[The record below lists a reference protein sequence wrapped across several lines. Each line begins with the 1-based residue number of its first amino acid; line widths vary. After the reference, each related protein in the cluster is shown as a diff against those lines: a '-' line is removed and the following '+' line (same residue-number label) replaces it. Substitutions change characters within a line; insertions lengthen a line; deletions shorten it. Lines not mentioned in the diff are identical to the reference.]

1 MVKPNGFF
9 FPSAPQER
17 RAPIQSDSGKRSAEE
32 DSDDDVEEG
41 IELYS
46 LLSSLFSDPDA
57 HYLVDEDDDSERAKR
72 NSYDESTFFAG
83 RGKKSDVDLGD
94 AFFAGRGKKD
104 ADADLAAFFAG
115 RGKKGDVGD
124 IFFAGRG

>member
-9 FPSAPQER
+9 FPSVPQE
-17 RAPIQSDSGKRSAEE
+17 AWAQMEPDGDKRSAEE

-41 IELYS
+41 IELYKV
-46 LLSSLFSDPDA
+46 LSSLFSDPD
-57 HYLVDEDDDSERAKR
+57 EDDESDRQKR

-104 ADADLAAFFAG
+104 ADADLQAFFAG